1 MRSVD
6 LNAGEFPA
14 LPSLR
19 GGGASL
25 GAVRT
30 ASGVT
35 PMTSAGAQTPR
46 FGALYQQLQREV
58 TRYIEQGSDG
68 GGGSSSL
75 STEAA
80 WRRQQLLAGPASSGD
95 LTGATLGGMAGGS
108 ALLNETVASAAL
120 RGGAGVAGV
129 PAATPA
135 QQQAFVKEV
144 LPLAREAADRLGVAP
159 EVLTAQAALETGW
172 GRSPIRRSDGSSS
185 HNFFGIKAGSGW
197 SGEVTVATTTEVEAG
212 QAVAQDARFR
222 AYASPAQS
230 FQDLA
235 SLIGG
240 SPRYQAAL
248 GAGADARAYGQA
260 LQRGGYATDP
270 AYADKLANVAALLAS
285 HAASYPASHPAA
297 RTVAGPATDPAA
309 RTEGGAP

>member
-1 MRSVD
+1 MRSAD

-14 LPSLR
+14 LPSVR
-19 GGGASL
+19 GGGASS
-25 GAVRT
+25 GAVRM
-30 ASGVT
+30 AVGAT
-35 PMTSAGAQTPR
+35 PMTSAGADTPR

-58 TRYIEQGSDG
+58 TRYIEQGSE
-68 GGGSSSL
+68 GGGSL
-75 STEAA
+75 SPEGA
-80 WRRQQLLAGPASSGD
+80 WRRQQLLAGQASSGD
-95 LTGATLGGMAGGS
+95 LTGAMLGGLAGGS
-108 ALLNETVASAAL
+108 ALLDETVATSAL
-120 RGGAGVAGV
+120 RAGGVGGV

-135 QQQAFVKEV
+135 QQQAFVNEV
-144 LPLAREAADRLGVAP
+144 LPLARQAADRLGVAP

-172 GRSPIRRSDGSSS
+172 GRSPIRRGDGSSS

-212 QAVAQDARFR
+212 QAVSREASFR

-248 GAGADARAYGQA
+248 GTGADARAYGQA

-270 AYADKLANVAALLAS
+270 AYADKLAAVAARVTTPSA
-285 HAASYPASHPAA
+285 PHPAA
-297 RTVAGPATDPAA
+297 RAATGPATASATGPTA
-309 RTEGGAP
+309 RTEGVAP

>member
-1 MRSVD
+1 MRSAD

-14 LPSLR
+14 LPSVR
-19 GGGASL
+19 GGGASA
-25 GAVRT
+25 GAVRMAVGT
-30 ASGVT
+30 TS
-35 PMTSAGAQTPR
+35 MTSAGPDTPR

-68 GGGSSSL
+68 RGGGSL
-75 STEAA
+75 SPEGA
-80 WRRQQLLAGPASSGD
+80 WRRQQLLAGQASSGD
-95 LTGATLGGMAGGS
+95 LTGAMLGGLVNGS
-108 ALLNETVASAAL
+108 ALLDETVATSAWQA
-120 RGGAGVAGV
+120 GGVGAVAGWNGV

-135 QQQAFVKEV
+135 QQQAFVNEV
-144 LPLAREAADRLGVAP
+144 LPLARQAAERLGVAP

-185 HNFFGIKAGSGW
+185 HNFFGIKAGGAW

-212 QAVAQDARFR
+212 QAVARDASFR

-240 SPRYQAAL
+240 SQRYQAAL
-248 GAGADARAYGQA
+248 GTGADARAYGQA

-270 AYADKLANVAALLAS
+270 AYADKLARVAA
-285 HAASYPASHPAA
+285 
-297 RTVAGPATDPAA
+297 RIQ
-309 RTEGGAP
+309 GGTP